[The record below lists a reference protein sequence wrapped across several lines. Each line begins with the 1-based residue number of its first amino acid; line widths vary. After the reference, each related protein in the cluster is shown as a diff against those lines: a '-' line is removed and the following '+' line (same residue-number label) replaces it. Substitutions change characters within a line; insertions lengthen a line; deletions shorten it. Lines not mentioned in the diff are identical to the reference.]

1 MQMHFERFDMSEY
14 MEKHTISRLI
24 GSPPGYVGFEQGGL
38 LTEIIKK
45 HPHSVLLLDEV
56 EKAHPDMLNILLQ
69 VMDNATLTDNNG
81 IVSDFSHVILI
92 MTSNLGTKEANV
104 MGFTKDVSSKTDNAL
119 KNFFS
124 PEFRNRLSAVV
135 EFLPLDLESLIK
147 IVALEIEKLNV
158 TLASKNIKL
167 SVTLRAKE
175 HIAKKGY
182 DPKYGARHIKRVIDE
197 LIKEKLSDE
206 ILFGG
211 LKNGGNMKVG
221 FEKES
226 LTFTVF

>member
-1 MQMHFERFDMSEY
+1 
-14 MEKHTISRLI
+14 
-24 GSPPGYVGFEQGGL
+24 
-38 LTEIIKK
+38 
-45 HPHSVLLLDEV
+45 
-56 EKAHPDMLNILLQ
+56 LLQ
-69 VMDNATLTDNNG
+69 VIDNATLTDNNG

-221 FEKES
+221 FEK
-226 LTFTVF
+226 